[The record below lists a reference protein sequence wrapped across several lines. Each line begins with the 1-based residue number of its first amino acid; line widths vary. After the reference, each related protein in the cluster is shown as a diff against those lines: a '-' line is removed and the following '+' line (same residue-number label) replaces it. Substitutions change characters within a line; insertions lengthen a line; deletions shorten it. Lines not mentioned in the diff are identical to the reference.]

1 MQDWTYSQQLA
12 RLLSNHDP
20 ATFERLRGLARAAQ
34 VDLQT
39 ALAEAIKF
47 VLRRGERQIA
57 CWSCG
62 QKRPDNIAH
71 CPSCHQAWSPDEPA
85 AA

>member
-1 MQDWTYSQQLA
+1 MQDYTYSQQLA
-12 RLLSNHDP
+12 RLLSNNDP
-20 ATFERLRGLARAAQ
+20 ETFDRLRRLARAAQ
-34 VDLQT
+34 MDLHT
-39 ALAEAIKF
+39 ALTEVIKF

-71 CPSCHQAWSPDEPA
+71 CPACHQAWSPDESA
-85 AA
+85 A